1 MEVAEKE
8 SKKITNS
15 DDDGVLELFKRRLKS
30 AFEAE
35 RDNREKGDEDME
47 FRAGMQWD
55 PKVKA
60 KRDEFERPSLVINKM
75 PQFVQ
80 QITNEQRQN
89 RPSIRVSPV
98 DDKADIETAKIIQ
111 GLVRQIERTSR
122 ADAAYD
128 TGFENAVIKGQ
139 GFWRVITEYVNEF
152 SFKQKITIKRI
163 RDNNTVYLDP
173 NSVEADG
180 SDAEWGSVLEKL
192 SKEEFKHSYPKAK
205 ISDSGQWESY
215 VSNPENLVEDGH
227 VIVAEYFTKV
237 YEDQTIILLDNG
249 DVVPESELQKAL
261 DLGLIEVKRR
271 KTKVYTIKW
280 YKICGD
286 EILETQDWAGKWIP
300 IIPVYGNEIIVK
312 GKKVLEG
319 IIRHAKDS
327 QKMYNYFAS
336 AEAEVISLAPRSPY
350 IAAAEQIEGYED
362 DWENANQENRAV
374 LRYNKVDV
382 NGTPLPPPQRQ
393 VTEAPVIGITNARNL
408 SNEDIKSTTG
418 IYDASLGAKSNETS
432 GVAIRGRQ
440 AQAQTSNYHF
450 IDNQTRAISHT
461 GRIVVDLIPHIY
473 DTADVERIIG
483 DDGIE
488 KIVKINQ
495 EFEEDGKTR
504 IFDFSAGTY
513 DVHVDTGPSFATR
526 RQEAVA
532 AILEFIGHYPAA
544 APVIGDLLAKNMDF
558 PEAQEIGER
567 LKALVPPEVLDR
579 NKQQIPPEAQA
590 QMAQMQQLIQMLQ
603 GQLIDAN
610 QKLQNKTLELQSDE
624 RIAAERNQTDLIKKG
639 MDVDSKIS
647 LALMA
652 EELKDLREWRNSLD
666 MATVQTTRNQNF
678 NGSGP
683 NEAVTQQNQNG
694 FGLNQAVNQQT
705 MEQI

>member
-8 SKKITNS
+8 TKKYTNN
-15 DDDGVLELFKRRLKS
+15 DDDAVLELAKRRIKS
-30 AFEAE
+30 AFDAE
-35 RDNREKGDEDME
+35 RENRQKGDEDME

-55 PKVKA
+55 PAVKA

-98 DDKADIETAKIIQ
+98 DDKADIETAKIMQ

-139 GFWRVITEYVNEF
+139 GFWRVITEYVNER
-152 SFKQKITIKRI
+152 SFKQRITIKRI

-180 SDAEWGSVLEKL
+180 SDAEWGIVLEKL
-192 SKEEFKHSYPKAK
+192 TKEEFKHSYPDAK
-205 ISDSGQWESY
+205 LTDSSEWDSY
-215 VSNPENLVEDGH
+215 IDNHENLVEDGQ
-227 VIVAEYFTKV
+227 VIVAEYFTKE
-237 YEDQTIILLDNG
+237 YEDQTIILLDSG
-249 DVVPESELQKAL
+249 EVITESELKKAL
-261 DLGLIEVKRR
+261 DAGFKEVKRR
-271 KTKVYTIKW
+271 KTKAYTIKW
-280 YKICGD
+280 YKLNGC
-286 EILETQDWAGKWIP
+286 EILDRQDWAGKWIP

-319 IIRHAKDS
+319 IIRHARDS

-336 AEAEVISLAPRSPY
+336 AEAEVISLAPRAPY
-350 IAAAEQIEGYED
+350 IAAAEQIEGYEE
-362 DWENANQENRAV
+362 DWENSNNENKAV
-374 LRYNKVDV
+374 LLYNKTDI
-382 NGTPLPPPQRQ
+382 NGTPLPPPQRNT
-393 VTEAPVIGITNARNL
+393 VEAPVIGITNARNL
-408 SNEDIKSTTG
+408 SNEDIKATTG

-440 AQAQTSNYHF
+440 QQAQTSNYHF

-473 DTADVERIIG
+473 DAADIERIIG
-483 DDGIE
+483 DDGAE

-495 EFEEDGKTR
+495 EFDDNGVNR
-504 IFDFSAGTY
+504 IYDLTVGTY

-558 PEAQEIGER
+558 PEAQEIAER
-567 LKALVPPEVLDR
+567 LKALVPPEVINRD
-579 NKQQIPPEAQA
+579 KQQIPPEAQA
-590 QMAQMQQLIQMLQ
+590 QMAQMQQLIQLLQ
-603 GQLIDAN
+603 GQLVDAN
-610 QKLQNKTLELQSDE
+610 QKLQNKSLELQSNE
-624 RIAAERNQTDLIKKG
+624 RIASNKIEADLIKKS
-639 MDVDSKIS
+639 MDVDVKVA
-647 LALMA
+647 LAMLT
-652 EELKDLREWRNSLD
+652 EEMRDLRQWQQNVNT
-666 MATVQTTRNQNF
+666 ATAQTLNQNF
-678 NGSGP
+678 N
-683 NEAVTQQNQNG
+683 EAGLSAAPQQNQNG
-694 FGLNQAVNQQT
+694 FGLQQAANQQT
-705 MEQI
+705 MEQM